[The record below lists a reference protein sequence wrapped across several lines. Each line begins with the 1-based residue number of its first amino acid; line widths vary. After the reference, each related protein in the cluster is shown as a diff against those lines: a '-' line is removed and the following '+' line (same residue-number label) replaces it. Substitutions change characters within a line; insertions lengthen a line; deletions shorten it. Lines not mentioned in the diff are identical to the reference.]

1 MNYMI
6 LIYQDENAPM
16 PDPGTPE
23 FQAYMSTW
31 MGFNEELKGS
41 GHFVAGSGL
50 HPTSTATTLRR
61 TFGEAEPTVTDGPF
75 AETKEQLG
83 GYYEIDVA
91 NLDEALAWAR
101 KLPVPAGSIEVR
113 PVANPG

>member
-1 MNYMI
+1 MQYVI
-6 LIYQDENAPM
+6 LIYGDESGPGPAP
-16 PDPGTPE
+16 GSPE
-23 FQAYMSTW
+23 FEQYMATW
-31 MGFNEELKGS
+31 MGFHEELKSS

-50 HPTSTATTLRR
+50 MPTSTATTLRR

-75 AETKEQLG
+75 AETKESLG

-91 NLDEALAWAR
+91 DLDEALAWAR
-101 KLPVPAGSIEVR
+101 KLPVAAGSIEVR